1 MQIGVSCLPYNT
13 HTRTHTHTHTH
24 THTQRNA
31 RAQRTQRLAKVRS
44 VMLEP
49 KRKADNHNRPYTEHE
64 LEQHLRLVTQ
74 AFAASKKRKNLTKT
88 TL

>member
-1 MQIGVSCLPYNT
+1 MQIGVSCLPYIIC
-13 HTRTHTHTHTH
+13 TRARARAHTH

-31 RAQRTQRLAKVRS
+31 RALRTRRLSKVRN

>member
-1 MQIGVSCLPYNT
+1 MPAVHNMY
-13 HTRTHTHTHTH
+13 TRARARTH

-31 RAQRTQRLAKVRS
+31 RAQRTRRLAKVRS

>member
-1 MQIGVSCLPYNT
+1 MQIGVSCLPYIICT
-13 HTRTHTHTHTH
+13 HTRARTHTH

-31 RAQRTQRLAKVRS
+31 RAQRTRRLAKVRS